1 MLQSKSLR
9 FESTVH
15 QFATVL
21 DGKEIHSYIT
31 KTLTFPTSGPLL
43 RHKQAEFQKNNFIF
57 LILAYS
63 GSRTC
68 PYFQIPS
75 SIKEVVL
82 PPGNDVSDKPLTPL
96 GAHHPSDYF
105 DINYKSVR

>member
-1 MLQSKSLR
+1 MLTFVKFVTESLR
-9 FESTVH
+9 LQSTVH

-21 DGKEIHSYIT
+21 EGKETHSYIT
-31 KTLTFPTSGPLL
+31 KMLTFPTSGPLL
-43 RHKQAEFQKNNFIF
+43 RHKQSEFWKNNFIF

-75 SIKEVVL
+75 SIKEVVT
-82 PPGNDVSDKPLTPL
+82 S
-96 GAHHPSDYF
+96 PS
-105 DINYKSVR
+105 K